1 MRTDLGQEIVDEMV
15 AGGAFEV
22 RPGEDDPG
30 ALALMARLSTVS
42 RRRWPVSEVAA
53 PRLGVPPPK
62 VPTA

>member
-1 MRTDLGQEIVDEMV
+1 MV
-15 AGGAFEV
+15 AGGALEV
-22 RPGEDDPG
+22 RTGEDDPG